1 MVETDPLL
9 GAFHSEECPRAPTRE
24 LVCFS
29 PQTMCTNAI
38 DTLEFDASTSKRAQY
53 EAFDFEL
60 TAPGLVTVRNESH
73 ENAAEHSYRVNV
85 ENSVPVACECPA
97 DMYHDGACKHRVAVA
112 IREPVLEAA
121 TEYETDQEPAV
132 IPDGGT
138 TTERTVPCEQ
148 RAESRPAD
156 CDCLPTFE
164 ELPCW
169 PCYREG
175 FCTPNPAADT
185 ED

>member
-1 MVETDPLL
+1 
-9 GAFHSEECPRAPTRE
+9 
-24 LVCFS
+24 
-29 PQTMCTNAI
+29 MCKNTLSA
-38 DTLEFDASTSKRAQY
+38 LEFDASTAKRAQY

-60 TAPGLVTVRNESH
+60 EAPGLVTVRNESH
-73 ENAAEHSYRVNV
+73 ENADEHSYRVNV
-85 ENSVPVACECPA
+85 KNGVPVACECPA

-112 IREPVLEAA
+112 IREPVPEAA
-121 TEYETDQEPAV
+121 TEYETDQEPA
-132 IPDGGT
+132 IITDGGT
-138 TTERTVPCEQ
+138 ITERTVPCEQ

-169 PCYREG
+169 PCYRDG
-175 FCTPNPAADT
+175 FHTPNPEAAT